1 MDANDH
7 ARFVDKRG
15 ALRSIASKFAPAHT
29 SFGRVKSGLDFKY
42 PFDKAVPMISMST
55 FHTMLIPILAGML
68 LLAVGFNFR
77 DKNAGVF
84 AMWIGMLTI
93 LATVV
98 IKILAKLNE

>member
-1 MDANDH
+1 
-7 ARFVDKRG
+7 
-15 ALRSIASKFAPAHT
+15 
-29 SFGRVKSGLDFKY
+29 
-42 PFDKAVPMISMST
+42 MISMSL
-55 FHTMLIPILAGML
+55 FNALLIPILTGML

-84 AMWIGMLTI
+84 AMWVGMLII